1 MSSTKLVRGLG
12 LWQAVSLNVAN
23 MVGIGPFVTIP
34 LFIKAMNGPQALI
47 AWIIAAVLVICDG
60 LVWSELGAALPGSG
74 GTYHFHRQIFG
85 RQQILGHAGNGWG
98 RLMPFLFIWQFLIS
112 GTAEMASGYI
122 GAIDYLKYLIPN
134 LDSSFADQGI
144 PGGSSWI
151 AALCCF
157 LVTAILCRRIQTIG
171 WLSLALCAGTL
182 VTVAVVIISGLIHF
196 DPKLL
201 TVPGDAWNW
210 RDPKFAT
217 GLGAAM
223 LIAIYDYLGYY
234 NVCHLGDEVQDPG
247 RNIPRAVIIS
257 VILVAA
263 IYLVMNVSIIA
274 VVPWQQAMESTNIA
288 ATFME
293 RLYGRP
299 IAMAFTGL
307 ILWTVAACMFAITL
321 GYSRIPYAAAVNGDF
336 FPIFGKL
343 HSAKNYPVAA
353 LWTLCGLTAV
363 FCFFPLKIVVDSA
376 VTVRILIQFMAQ
388 IVGLH
393 VVRMTRPDIVLPFR
407 MWCYPIPS
415 LLALCG
421 WMFILATSAQE
432 ALIVTVI
439 VTISGLIVY
448 FFFLWGQDNLQKNFK
463 SPSASDTHSDS

>member
-1 MSSTKLVRGLG
+1 MTKLVRGLG

-47 AWIIAAVLVICDG
+47 AWVIAAVLVTCDG

-74 GTYHFHRQIFG
+74 GTYHFHQQIFG
-85 RQQILGHAGNGWG
+85 RAGGRWG

-122 GAIDYLKYLIPN
+122 GAIDYLKYLVPS
-134 LDSSFADQGI
+134 LEATLAEWGV

-151 AALCCF
+151 AAGACV
-157 LVTAILCRRIQTIG
+157 LVTIVLCRRIETIG
-171 WLSLALCAGTL
+171 WLGVALCTGTL
-182 VTVAVVIISGLIHF
+182 ITVAVVIVSGLTHF
-196 DPKLL
+196 DASLL
-201 TVPGDAWNW
+201 TMPEDAWNW
-210 RDPKFAT
+210 RDPHFAT

-247 RNIPRAVIIS
+247 RTIPRAVIIS
-257 VILVAA
+257 VAFVAT

-288 ATFME
+288 ADFME

-299 IAMAFTGL
+299 VAMAFTCL

-336 FPIFGKL
+336 FSLFGKL
-343 HSAKNYPVAA
+343 HPTKNYPIAS
-353 LWTLCGLTAV
+353 LWTLCVLTSV

-376 VTVRILIQFMAQ
+376 VTVRILIQFTGQ

-393 VVRMTRPDIVLPFR
+393 VLRKTRPDVALPFR

-415 LLALCG
+415 LLALSG
-421 WMFILATSAQE
+421 WMFILATSARE
-432 ALIVTVI
+432 ALIVTAVVTVSGVI
-439 VTISGLIVY
+439 VFLILPPANTGLS
-448 FFFLWGQDNLQKNFK
+448 QANR
-463 SPSASDTHSDS
+463 A